1 MTTDRR
7 VLAWLAVGSSALLC
21 VPCACISSFLA
32 LSGVFSALDRELA
45 WAASDTVLF
54 GAFFLLA
61 LIAGGVGLLFFI
73 WGVGVLLQR
82 HPDPSALDTSKFN
95 R

>member
-7 VLAWLAVGSSALLC
+7 VLSWLAIASSALLC

-32 LSGVFSALDRELA
+32 ISGVFSALDRELA
-45 WAASDTVLF
+45 WAASDTLLF

-61 LIAGGVGLLFFI
+61 LIAGGVGLLFFL
-73 WGVGVLLQR
+73 WGVGTLLQR
-82 HPDPSALDTSKFN
+82 HPNPTALDASKSN